1 MVGLGLPLNLYD
13 LEFLTRSPKP
23 ALYIVG
29 TRDEFCSQENLDRFE
44 HHLPSS
50 ASVRRIENADHFFT
64 EQADIVQ
71 NLISDFFLRLPP
83 RTYCYM
89 KKSIYAVVLVFAVWC
104 SDGSFGAPPR
114 FTKVSDHCYYLQLK
128 ESGENVAAVITDN
141 GILMVN
147 PPQEP
152 DLSIAIEAL
161 ATMTSKSVRWIVFT
175 EPGFSRAGYARVFT
189 DRNALILAAARLQ
202 ALSLP
207 ENAPLNGNGAAV
219 PSPPRLIFEGQMHL
233 FPSNVEVRIIAL
245 QHKARTGGDV
255 VVFVPAEKVLF
266 VGGLYE
272 VARYPDIDRAAGGSP
287 VDWMD
292 GMKQVI
298 DSVPVLKSAI
308 PAAKPRRN
316 RPNQNRKRRWKKGSR

>member
-1 MVGLGLPLNLYD
+1 M
-13 LEFLTRSPKP
+13 SPW
-23 ALYIVG
+23 G
-29 TRDEFCSQENLDRFE
+29 RN
-44 HHLPSS
+44 
-50 ASVRRIENADHFFT
+50 
-64 EQADIVQ
+64 
-71 NLISDFFLRLPP
+71 
-83 RTYCYM
+83 M

-104 SDGSFGAPPR
+104 SVGSFGAAPR
-114 FTKVSDHCYYLQLK
+114 FIKVSDHCYYLQLK
-128 ESGENVAAVITDN
+128 ESGENVAAVVTDD
-141 GILMVN
+141 GILLVN

-152 DLSIAIEAL
+152 EFSMAMDAL

-175 EPGFSRAGYARVFT
+175 EPGFLSAAYARVFA
-189 DRNALILAAARLQ
+189 DKNVLILAGAKLQ

-207 ENAPLNGNGAAV
+207 ENAHQSGNGAAA
-219 PSPPRLIFEGQMHL
+219 PSPPRLIFEGEMHL

-245 QHKARTGGDV
+245 RHKARTGGDV

-272 VARYPDIDRAAGGSP
+272 VARYPDVDRAAGGSP

-308 PAAKPRRN
+308 PAAKPASKPEPEKTLEEGITVISARGDVSN
-316 RPNQNRKRRWKKGSR
+316 LQNMKDLLESCKKLRTDVARAVKAGRTLSGFLASPASDPYRSYGNFEPYGAQLFEALSK